1 LEEPICRIEITEE
14 DDGELLATV
23 QSELGGLREYKARD
37 IETLLKILVNELQ
50 DEIDFA
56 VASMNE
62 EEGSLY

>member
-1 LEEPICRIEITEE
+1 MEEPICRIEITEE

-23 QSELGGLREYKARD
+23 QSELGGLREYRAGD
-37 IETLLKILVNELQ
+37 METLLKILVNELQ

>member
-1 LEEPICRIEITEE
+1 MEEPICRIEIIED

-23 QSELGGLREYKARD
+23 QSELGGLREYRAKD
-37 IETLLKILVNELQ
+37 METLLKILVNELQ

-56 VASMNE
+56 VTSMSE

>member
-1 LEEPICRIEITEE
+1 MEEPICRIEITEE